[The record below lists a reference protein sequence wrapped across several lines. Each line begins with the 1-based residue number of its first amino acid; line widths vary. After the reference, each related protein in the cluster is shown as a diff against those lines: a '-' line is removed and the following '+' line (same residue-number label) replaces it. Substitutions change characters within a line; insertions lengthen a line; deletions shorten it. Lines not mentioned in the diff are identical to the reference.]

1 MLYRCTEIQANKKP
15 HHCSAACS
23 YISILMP
30 SCTYSAH
37 IRRECKVSLLAASPL
52 ITLSM
57 PCPDT
62 VTNLKRASFSI
73 GEEV

>member
-1 MLYRCTEIQANKKP
+1 IIQANKKP
-15 HHCSAACS
+15 HHCSAACT
-23 YISILMP
+23 YISIVAVMLN
-30 SCTYSAH
+30 STLAGSTH
-37 IRRECKVSLLAASPL
+37 IRRECYVSLLAASPL

-62 VTNLKRASFSI
+62 VTNLKRASICI